1 MKKKGFDATLVYRMV
16 PVHHF
21 EVTVRVPYERLDTIV
36 VFKLMMDTDYPNSD
50 EAMVGTPLITAPAN
64 LLIPQNA
71 CDSFTFG
78 WRRRRGKGSPSCH
91 AAPPTR
97 S

>member
-50 EAMVGTPLITAPAN
+50 EAMVGTPLITDPAN
-64 LLIPQNA
+64 LLIH
-71 CDSFTFG
+71 T
-78 WRRRRGKGSPSCH
+78 RLGSH
-91 AAPPTR
+91 AP
-97 S
+97 